1 MLEWLDCVSDL
12 SLYFHYVVDGEVE
25 GVGKGLGG
33 GVGVDGVAVRRGGV
47 EGDGGEMGLAQR
59 HKGAT
64 TTDEVV
70 IDLGGDEKLGEVADD
85 KGDLLYLLF
94 GGEDL

>member
-1 MLEWLDCVSDL
+1 M
-12 SLYFHYVVDGEVE
+12 GVE
-25 GVGKGLGG
+25 GV
-33 GVGVDGVAVRRGGV
+33 AVWRSGV

-59 HKGAT
+59 HKVAT

-94 GGEDL
+94 GCENL

>member
-12 SLYFHYVVDGEVE
+12 SLYFHYVVNGEVE
-25 GVGKGLGG
+25 GVGESLCS
-33 GVGVDGVAVRRGGV
+33 GVGVEGVAVRRSGV
-47 EGDGGEMGLAQR
+47 EGDGGEVGLTQSEEFAP
-59 HKGAT
+59 

-70 IDLGGDEKLGEVADD
+70 IDLGGDEELGEVADD

-94 GGEDL
+94 GCEDL